1 MGRSVY
7 QFVIIWFL
15 QTRGKFFFNIGG
27 SNSDLILNTIIF
39 NSFVFCKVFNEISS
53 REMEKVNVFKGIMD
67 NYVFA
72 VVLTCTVVFQIIII
86 EFLGT
91 LANTSPLS
99 LQQWF
104 VSILIGSLGM
114 PIAAALKMVPV
125 G

>member
-1 MGRSVY
+1 
-7 QFVIIWFL
+7 
-15 QTRGKFFFNIGG
+15 
-27 SNSDLILNTIIF
+27 
-39 NSFVFCKVFNEISS
+39 
-53 REMEKVNVFKGIMD
+53 MEKVNVFKGIMD

-91 LANTSPLS
+91 FANTAPLS

-125 G
+125 GSN